1 MDGLTIGQKWPVGK
15 AEFQGSDGRSGVH
28 PSARCFT
35 SFVTRAECRR
45 AARGAA
51 AQMAT
56 EASGLRWNWLVL
68 QCGRVGWT
76 VFLERALLAAEG
88 LFGRNHPLQG
98 AVLVH
103 YTLEEMGVAR
113 DERQGRAQK
122 IGGVLRNSFLRL
134 PVLNFVE

>member
-1 MDGLTIGQKWPVGK
+1 
-15 AEFQGSDGRSGVH
+15 
-28 PSARCFT
+28 
-35 SFVTRAECRR
+35 
-45 AARGAA
+45 
-51 AQMAT
+51 MAS
-56 EASGLRWNWLVL
+56 EASGLRWNRLVL

-103 YTLEEMGVAR
+103 YALEEMGVAR